1 MRRSALTVLVALLAI
16 SMAFAGGSSEKNA
29 ESDQRVVT
37 TVCRASYANE
47 VWYNEMNK
55 AFEEET
61 GIHVVVQPTPGNDAD
76 HDAKVNI
83 DLTAGS
89 TIDVI
94 PSLGPRYYAA
104 RVEAG
109 FFVPLRELVEGEG
122 INAEEKFG
130 ANLPVE
136 EDGDYYSLPSKIEA
150 YCVFYNKDL
159 FDKAG
164 VPYPS
169 TTEPWTWEDYQEI
182 AIALSDADAG
192 VYGSFMNAENPWIII
207 SSVQKEDPFYTED
220 GTCNFDTPVRREA
233 IEWFYDMTHEL
244 GCQMPVSE
252 IMNEN
257 VSWNYY
263 AMAGDHLAMFSQG
276 NWFTR
281 LLNSQADYPRDW
293 KYGIARTPAPE
304 GYDNNIVSAAYN
316 SINVNAEHPE
326 EALEYVIWLS
336 ENQWKFEGGIP
347 AYAEMT
353 EEDREIAFGSIAEA
367 SDGQITV
374 DDLYNCL
381 VNNGMGAVQSDIIG
395 VAADEYNRIA
405 NEELQAYFLDL
416 QDLDTAMANITRRV
430 NEAIASYM

>member
-1 MRRSALTVLVALLAI
+1 MKRIILTVLIAAVFVL
-16 SMAFAGGSSEKNA
+16 SVSAGGSSESA
-29 ESDQRVVT
+29 SDERVVT

-61 GIHVVVQPTPGNDAD
+61 GIHVIVQPTPGNDAD

-109 FFVPLRELVEGEG
+109 FFVPLRELVEATGL
-122 INAEEKFG
+122 NAEEKFG
-130 ANLPVE
+130 VNLPVE
-136 EDGDYYSLPSKIEA
+136 EDGDYYALPSKIEA

-164 VPYPS
+164 IPYP
-169 TTEPWTWEDYQEI
+169 TGAWTWEDYKNT
-182 AIALSDADAG
+182 AIALTDPENG
-192 VYGSFMNAENPWIII
+192 VYGSFMNAENPWFIIA
-207 SSVQKEDPFYTED
+207 SVQEDDPFYTED
-220 GTCNFDTPVRREA
+220 GLCNFDTPSRRAA
-233 IEWFYDMTHEL
+233 IEWYYDMTNVTK
-244 GCQMPVSE
+244 CQMPVRE

-281 LLNSQADYPRDW
+281 LLNSQEDYPRDW
-293 KYGIARTPAPE
+293 KYGIALTPAPE
-304 GYDNNIVSAAYN
+304 GANNNIVSAAYN

-326 EALEYVIWLS
+326 EALEYVLWLS
-336 ENQWKFEGGIP
+336 ENQWRFEGGIP
-347 AYAEMT
+347 AYAEMS
-353 EEDREIAFGSIAEA
+353 EEDRQAAFGSIAEA

-374 DDLYNCL
+374 DDLYTCL
-381 VNNGMGAVQSDIIG
+381 VDNGMGAVQSDIIG
-395 VAADEYNRIA
+395 TAADEYNRIV
-405 NEELQAYFLDL
+405 NEELKSYFMDL
-416 QDLDTAMANITRRV
+416 QNLDTAMANITRRV
-430 NEAIASYM
+430 NEAIQSYV

>member
-1 MRRSALTVLVALLAI
+1 MDKREQVLKTITGELTGYVPSCFSLHFPPEEAT
-16 SMAFAGGSSEKNA
+16 GEKGI
-29 ESDQRVVT
+29 ESHIRFH
-37 TVCRASYANE
+37 
-47 VWYNEMNK
+47 K
-55 AFEEET
+55 AT
-61 GIHVVVQPTPGNDAD
+61 
-76 HDAKVNI
+76 
-83 DLTAGS
+83 
-89 TIDVI
+89 
-94 PSLGPRYYAA
+94 
-104 RVEAG
+104 
-109 FFVPLRELVEGEG
+109 
-122 INAEEKFG
+122 
-130 ANLPVE
+130 
-136 EDGDYYSLPSKIEA
+136 
-150 YCVFYNKDL
+150 
-159 FDKAG
+159 
-164 VPYPS
+164 
-169 TTEPWTWEDYQEI
+169 
-182 AIALSDADAG
+182 
-192 VYGSFMNAENPWIII
+192 
-207 SSVQKEDPFYTED
+207 
-220 GTCNFDTPVRREA
+220 
-233 IEWFYDMTHEL
+233 DMDIL
-244 GCQMPVSE
+244 K

-430 NEAIASYM
+430 NEAIESYM

>member
-1 MRRSALTVLVALLAI
+1 MKKIALVAILALLIALP
-16 SMAFAGGSSEKNA
+16 AFAGGSSEKSA
-29 ESDQRVVT
+29 SDERVVT

-61 GIHVVVQPTPGNDAD
+61 GIHVIVQPTPGNDED

-89 TIDVI
+89 KIDVI

-109 FFVPLRELVEGEG
+109 FFVPLRELVEGRG
-122 INAEEKFG
+122 INADEIYG

-136 EDGDYYSLPSKIEA
+136 EDGDSYALPSKIEA
-150 YCVFYNKDL
+150 YCIFYNKDL

-169 TTEPWTWEDYQEI
+169 TTEPWTWEDYKET
-182 AIALSDADAG
+182 AIALTDASAG
-192 VYGSFMNAENPWIII
+192 VYGSFMNAENPWLIIAT
-207 SSVQKEDPFYTED
+207 VQQEDPFYKED
-220 GTCNFDTPVRREA
+220 GTCNFDTPLRRDA
-233 IEWFYDMTHEL
+233 IEYYYDMTKVSK
-244 GCQMPVSE
+244 CQMPVDE

-263 AMAGDHLAMFSQG
+263 AMAGDHLAMYSQG

-281 LLNSQADYPRDW
+281 LLNSQEDYPRDW
-293 KYGIARTPAPE
+293 RYGIARTPAPE
-304 GYDNNIVSAAYN
+304 GYNNNIVSAAYN

-326 EALEYVIWLS
+326 EALEYVLWLAD
-336 ENQWKFEGGIP
+336 NQWKFEGGIP
-347 AYAEMT
+347 AYATMT
-353 EEDREIAFGSIAEA
+353 EEDRQTAFGSIAEA

-395 VAADEYNRIA
+395 TAADEYNRIA

-416 QDLDTAMANITRRV
+416 QDLDTTMGNITRRV
-430 NEAIASYM
+430 NEAIQSYE

>member
-1 MRRSALTVLVALLAI
+1 MKKIALAAILVLLIALPV
-16 SMAFAGGSSEKNA
+16 FAGGSKE
-29 ESDQRVVT
+29 ETTDERVVT

-61 GIHVVVQPTPGNDAD
+61 GIHVIVQPTPGNDDD
-76 HDAKVNI
+76 HDSKVNI
-83 DLTAGS
+83 DLAAGS

-109 FFVPLRELVEGEG
+109 FFVPLRELVEGAG

-164 VPYPS
+164 IPYP
-169 TTEPWTWEDYQEI
+169 TGAWTWDDYRET
-182 AIALSDADAG
+182 AIALTDPENG
-192 VYGSFMNAENPWIII
+192 VYGSFMNAENPWTIL

-220 GTCNFDTPVRREA
+220 GWCNFDTPSRREA
-233 IEWFYDMTHEL
+233 IEWFYDMSNITK
-244 GCQMPVSE
+244 CQMPVDE
-252 IMNEN
+252 MLNEN

-293 KYGIARTPAPE
+293 KYGIALTPAPE
-304 GYDNNIVSAAYN
+304 GANNNIVSAAYN

-326 EALEYVIWLS
+326 EALEYVLWLS
-336 ENQWKFEGGIP
+336 ENQWRFEGGIP

-353 EEDREIAFGSIAEA
+353 EEDRQIAFGAMAEA
-367 SDGQITV
+367 SEGQITV

-395 VAADEYNRIA
+395 TAADEYNRIA

-430 NEAIASYM
+430 NEAIQSYE

>member
-1 MRRSALTVLVALLAI
+1 MKRLIVAALVALIAV
-16 SMAFAGGSSEKNA
+16 SAVFAGGSSESA
-29 ESDQRVVT
+29 ETSGQRVVT

-61 GIHVVVQPTPGNDAD
+61 GIHVDVQPTPGNDAD
-76 HDAKVNI
+76 HDSKVNI
-83 DLTAGS
+83 DLAAGS
-89 TIDVI
+89 KIDVI

-109 FFVPLRELVEGEG
+109 FFVPLRELVEAQG

-130 ANLPVE
+130 ANLMIE

-150 YCVFYNKDL
+150 YCIFYNKDL
-159 FDKAG
+159 FDAAG
-164 VPYPS
+164 LPYPP
-169 TTEPWTWEDYQEI
+169 TTESWTWEDYMET
-182 AIALSDADAG
+182 AVALTDKEAG
-192 VYGSFMNAENPWIII
+192 IYGSYMDANNPWLILEA
-207 SSVQKEDPFYTED
+207 VQREDPFYKED
-220 GTCNFDTPVRREA
+220 GSCNFDTPTRRAA
-233 IEWFYDMTHEL
+233 IEWFYELTNEL
-244 GCQMPVSE
+244 GAQMPYSE
-252 IMNEN
+252 ISNEN
-257 VSWNYY
+257 ASWNYY
-263 AMAGDHLAMFSQG
+263 ALAGDHLAMFSQG

-281 LLNSQADYPRDW
+281 LLNSQEDYPRDW
-293 KYGIARTPAPE
+293 KYGIARTPAPA
-304 GYDNNIVSAAYN
+304 DANNNIVSAAYN

-347 AYAEMT
+347 AYAEMS

-367 SDGQITV
+367 SNGQITI

-395 VAADEYNRIA
+395 TAADEYNRIA
-405 NEELQAYFLDL
+405 NEELHAYLLDL
-416 QDLDTAMANITRRV
+416 QNLDQTMDNITRRV
-430 NEAIASYM
+430 NEAIASYE

>member
-1 MRRSALTVLVALLAI
+1 MKRIALAALLAVLFAA
-16 SMAFAGGSSEKNA
+16 SAFAGGSSESG
-29 ESDQRVVT
+29 SDERVVT

-61 GIHVVVQPTPGNDAD
+61 GIHVVVQPTPGNDDD

-83 DLTAGS
+83 DLAAGS
-89 TIDVI
+89 SIDVI

-109 FFVPLRELVEGEG
+109 FFVPLRELVEGQG
-122 INAEEKFG
+122 INAEEVYG
-130 ANLPVE
+130 VNLPVE
-136 EDGDYYSLPSKIEA
+136 EDGDYYALPSKIEA

-164 VPYPS
+164 VPYPTGS
-169 TTEPWTWEDYQEI
+169 WTWDDYRNT
-182 AIALSDADAG
+182 AIALSDPENG
-192 VYGSFMNAENPWIII
+192 IYGSFMNAENPWSIIA
-207 SSVQKEDPFYTED
+207 SVQQEDPFYKED
-220 GTCNFDTPVRREA
+220 GTCNFDTPLRRAA
-233 IEWFYDMTHEL
+233 IEWFNGMFKE
-244 GCQMPVSE
+244 GSQMPYDEMV
-252 IMNEN
+252 NEN

-263 AMAGDHLAMFSQG
+263 AMAGDHLAMFVQG

-326 EALEYVIWLS
+326 EALEYVIWLA

-353 EEDREIAFGSIAEA
+353 EEDRDIAFGAIAEA
-367 SDGQITV
+367 SEGQITV

-416 QDLDTAMANITRRV
+416 QDLDTAMDNITRRV
-430 NEAIASYM
+430 NEAIESYE